1 MYVFISILIL
11 IASILLILIVLIQNS
26 KGGGLASGF
35 SSSNQIM
42 GVRKTTDFLEKAT
55 WTLAGTV
62 VVLSIVI
69 TAFIPRAQHANQ
81 QSIRIRLLL
90 TLALPSNLRQLPFLL
105 LKKKLRLTNRKRIF
119 DIMKRF
125 PATRMPLFL
134 FCLIELSIS
143 G

>member
-11 IASILLILIVLIQNS
+11 IAAVLLILIVLIPNS

-62 VVLSIVI
+62 IVLSILI
-69 TAFIPRAQHANQ
+69 TAFIPREQQAVQSEIKEQVNNAVSIDPSTVAPDFGTAQQPAATPTETTEEAPAN
-81 QSIRIRLLL
+81 
-90 TLALPSNLRQLPFLL
+90 
-105 LKKKLRLTNRKRIF
+105 
-119 DIMKRF
+119 
-125 PATRMPLFL
+125 
-134 FCLIELSIS
+134 
-143 G
+143 